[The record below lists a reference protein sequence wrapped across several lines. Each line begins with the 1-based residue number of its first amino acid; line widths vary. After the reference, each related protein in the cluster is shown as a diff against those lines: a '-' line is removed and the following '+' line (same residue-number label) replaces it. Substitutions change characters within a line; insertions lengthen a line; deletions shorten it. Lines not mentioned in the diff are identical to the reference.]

1 MVLESK
7 NTTIAY
13 RCPVCGAGVMSM
25 VGVFSLSANMF
36 KLKCSCGGSHMD
48 INVQSDGNIRLTV
61 PCVFCPNPHVFTV
74 SRSLFFGRDIF
85 LLPCPIYGIDISF
98 IGHEEDV
105 SAELERTE
113 AELREMLEANGIS
126 DINALLGDVN
136 EDEEDDDPLSDPQIY
151 DIVMFVI
158 KDLQE
163 AGDIRCSCGNGPYSI
178 DIFDDC
184 IRVTCDECGDFE
196 DVPTDS
202 TIAAN
207 AFLHAD
213 HLELTNHKEENN

>member
-1 MVLESK
+1 
-7 NTTIAY
+7 
-13 RCPVCGAGVMSM
+13 
-25 VGVFSLSANMF
+25 
-36 KLKCSCGGSHMD
+36 MD
-48 INVQSDGNIRLTV
+48 INVQNDGNIRLTV

-74 SRSLFFGRDIF
+74 SKSLFFGRDIF
-85 LLPCPIYGIDISF
+85 LLPCPIYGIDVGF
-98 IGHEEDV
+98 IGKEADV
-105 SAELERTE
+105 SGELDRTE
-113 AELREMLEANGIS
+113 AELKEMLEENGIS
-126 DINALLGDVN
+126 ALDVFSGN
-136 EDEEDDDPLSDPQIY
+136 KDEDDPLSDPQIY

-163 AGDIRCSCGNGPYSI
+163 AGDIKCSCGNGPYSI

-207 AFLHAD
+207 AFLNAD
-213 HLELTNHKEENN
+213 YLELTNHKEENH